1 MCLFHLYRPIKIIII
16 VTGKIQPI
24 GLATVYV
31 KKKIASVASL
41 SQLVQHE

>member
-24 GLATVYV
+24 GLATIYV
-31 KKKIASVASL
+31 KKKNCIRCITESVSPT
-41 SQLVQHE
+41 